1 MLYLQV
7 LLSELVSCRWRQEV
21 QDESPGELLW
31 GSWSWKKNRVGIG
44 RDGWASKVVLVVKN
58 PLANAGDTGHRGS
71 IPGLG
76 RSPGGGNGNPLQY
89 SCLENLLDKGAWGGA
104 RVHRVVESWTGLKW
118 LSTGIYPREILKGQH
133 EKSHTTMSTTAWFVR
148 EKKQKQSECLPMG
161 KEEIHY
167 GASILHRGEI
177 KLHGHLC
184 TNMKQSPKYTVKL
197 EHTHTL
203 CDLL

>member
-1 MLYLQV
+1 M
-7 LLSELVSCRWRQEV
+7 
-21 QDESPGELLW
+21 
-31 GSWSWKKNRVGIG
+31 
-44 RDGWASKVVLVVKN
+44 
-58 PLANAGDTGHRGS
+58 
-71 IPGLG
+71 
-76 RSPGGGNGNPLQY
+76 
-89 SCLENLLDKGAWGGA
+89 
-104 RVHRVVESWTGLKW
+104 
-118 LSTGIYPREILKGQH
+118 
-133 EKSHTTMSTTAWFVR
+133 R

-203 CDLL
+203 CEVADVLTNLIVTVILTICAYVKPCCVP

>member
-1 MLYLQV
+1 MMAMLYLQV

-44 RDGWASKVVLVVKN
+44 RDGWASQVVLVVKN

-89 SCLENLLDKGAWGGA
+89 SCLENPMDRGAWPLQFTGSQRIRQNWVTEQVCMHAGGA
-104 RVHRVVESWTGLKW
+104 GYSRGSLISIKTWTW
-118 LSTGIYPREILKGQH
+118 E
-133 EKSHTTMSTTAWFVR
+133 
-148 EKKQKQSECLPMG
+148 
-161 KEEIHY
+161 
-167 GASILHRGEI
+167 
-177 KLHGHLC
+177 
-184 TNMKQSPKYTVKL
+184 
-197 EHTHTL
+197 
-203 CDLL
+203 